1 MLRLQIIRSVLC
13 ALLQLSMT
21 FGQTAQETEKPLK
34 VGLVLSGG
42 GAKGMAHIG
51 ALKVIEASG
60 VQVDYV
66 GGTSMGAI
74 VGALYAAGYS
84 AAQLDSIFRVVD
96 FSGLIQD
103 NLPRSAKTFYEKED
117 SERYALTLPFDKYK
131 VSIPQAF
138 SGGQNVYNELVR
150 LLYHVKDVSDFNE
163 LPIPFVCMAT
173 NVETGKEVLL
183 DKGYLPQIVMASA
196 ALPSL
201 FEPATIE
208 GQTLIDGGIVNNYP
222 IDEVVAMGADVI
234 IGSDVQHGLSSK
246 EELLSAT
253 EILQQVNNYRTVE
266 DMKEKS
272 VRTDIYIKPDIAS
285 YSLIDF
291 QLYDQIVAEG
301 EKAARLQQKALEELS
316 GFQNAARKMA
326 EPVTVQDT
334 LMVNRLIIDG
344 DVDNYTRGYVKGKL
358 RFDLG
363 KKITF
368 ERLQQGISNLSAT
381 GNFKTI
387 RYKLAH
393 NGIGE
398 DLVLGLNETKQKT
411 FLRLGAHYDELYK
424 SGALLNLTRKNFL
437 MRDDVSSFDFI
448 LGDNLRYNFQYYVDK
463 GTYWSFGVNS
473 RFNDFEYEIDFG
485 LIRSNFDIPPGLN
498 VNSINLSVT
507 DVTNQIY
514 IQTVLREEF
523 AFTLGVEHK
532 FLKYSTRTLGET
544 VDEEVVNSL
553 RMEDG
558 RTLFEKSNF
567 YSAYG
572 QLRLDTYDDR
582 YFPTKGIFFDG
593 DFHFYVLSSDF
604 NENFKEFSVTKSRF
618 GVAFPLIKKVSM
630 NVETEGG
637 FKLGTSNVTSFD
649 FALGGF
655 GTDLINNFVP
665 FLGYDFLSLPGNSYV
680 KANARLDFE
689 FAKKNH
695 LLFSAN
701 YATVDDDIFRTG
713 EWFDAPKFSGYG
725 IGYGWESFIGPVQ
738 LLYTWSPE
746 GKTDQ
751 LFFSIGYWF

>member
-1 MLRLQIIRSVLC
+1 MTSMRRIILFSFITLC
-13 ALLQLSMT
+13 YLSSH
-21 FGQTAQETEKPLK
+21 GQDAKETDQLK
-34 VGLVLSGG
+34 VGVVLSGG

-51 ALKVIEASG
+51 VLKVIEEAG
-60 VQVDYV
+60 VQVDYI
-66 GGTSMGAI
+66 GGTSMGSV

-84 AAQLDSIFRVVD
+84 ATELDSIFRVVD

-103 NLPRSAKTFYEKED
+103 NLPRNAKTFYEKED

-131 VSIPQAF
+131 VTIPQAF

-150 LLYHVKDVSDFNE
+150 LLYHVKDVNDFSE
-163 LPIPFVCMAT
+163 LPVPFVCVAT

-183 DKGYLPQIVMASA
+183 NKGYLPQAVMASA

-201 FEPATIE
+201 FEPATID

-222 IDEVVAMGADVI
+222 IDEVIAMGADVI

-246 EELLSAT
+246 DQLSSAT
-253 EILQQVNNYRTVE
+253 EILQQVNNYRTVSAME
-266 DMKEKS
+266 EKS
-272 VRTDIYIKPDIAS
+272 IQTDIYIKPDIAA

-291 QLYDQIVAEG
+291 QLFSEIVAEG
-301 EKAARLQQKALEELS
+301 ETAAKTQISELRKLS
-316 GFQNAARKMA
+316 QYQNIERQNI
-326 EPVTVQDT
+326 EPVAIQDT
-334 LMVNRLIIDG
+334 LMVNRLIIAG
-344 DVDNYTRGYVKGKL
+344 DVKNYTRGYVKGKL

-368 ERLQQGISNLSAT
+368 EKLQQGISNLSAT

-387 RYKLAH
+387 RYRLNH

-398 DLVLGLNETKQKT
+398 DLVLPLNETRQKT
-411 FLRLGAHYDELYK
+411 FLRIGAHYDGLYK

-437 MRDDVSSFDFI
+437 MRDDVTSFDFI

-463 GTYWSFGVNS
+463 GSYWSFGVNS

-485 LIRSNFDIPPGLN
+485 LIRSNFEVPSGLN

-507 DVTNQIY
+507 DITNQLY
-514 IQTVLREEF
+514 VQTVLREEF
-523 AFTLGVEHK
+523 AFTLGLEHK
-532 FLKYSTRTLGET
+532 FLKYSTRTLGALA
-544 VDEEVVNSL
+544 DEEAVNTL
-553 RMEDG
+553 RMENG

-582 YFPTKGIFFDG
+582 YFPTKGLYFNG

-604 NENFKEFSVTKSRF
+604 NENFKEFSIAKARM
-618 GVAFPLIKKVSM
+618 GAAFPLMRNLSLNI
-630 NVETEGG
+630 ETEGG

-649 FALGGF
+649 FVLGGF

-665 FLGYDFLSLPGNSYV
+665 FIGYDFLSLPGNSYV
-680 KANARLDFE
+680 KAYGRLDFE

-701 YATVDDDIFRTG
+701 YANVEDDIFRTG
-713 EWFDAPKFSGYG
+713 EWFTSPNFSGYG
-725 IGYGWESFIGPVQ
+725 VGYGWESFIGPVQ
-738 LLYTWSPE
+738 LMYSWSPE
-746 GKTDQ
+746 GNTDN
-751 LFFSIGYWF
+751 LFFSVGYWF